1 MTISLEL
8 YESLSNDQ
16 CLELIYKFVNGE
28 NNEYAGSMVNLVA
41 YKTMKPIFEGL
52 IQGICTHFLKVNG
65 YDLDVFDKENI
76 DLVMKAVKFF
86 MDREQELIKS
96 PEDKKN
102 DACFEL
108 SKIATHVYKDDRFYN
123 INYYIRD
130 IYEGVMYF
138 VAENVIRYGNDE
150 SNQTLKELL
159 FYISLCYSTPGSFLK
174 TSGEVL
180 NNILYKMLN

>member
-1 MTISLEL
+1 
-8 YESLSNDQ
+8 
-16 CLELIYKFVNGE
+16 
-28 NNEYAGSMVNLVA
+28 
-41 YKTMKPIFEGL
+41 
-52 IQGICTHFLKVNG
+52 
-65 YDLDVFDKENI
+65 
-76 DLVMKAVKFF
+76 